1 MAGFDVGA
9 VYHSD
14 SLFAQPV
21 DSGGFVDF
29 QQAKRK
35 FKEFLRQYNVGG
47 LSFTYRYISSIVY
60 FLSKETNSSKIA
72 L

>member
-1 MAGFDVGA
+1 MSGFDAGA

-14 SLFAQPV
+14 SLLGQIAEHDNFAN
-21 DSGGFVDF
+21 F

-47 LSFTYRYISSIVY
+47 LSFTYRYFHACISTSI
-60 FLSKETNSSKIA
+60 L
-72 L
+72 